1 MIKVVTLRCPGCGN
15 TYSFNIG
22 ADSRFATWHDV
33 AANITDKKEYA
44 KLLEAYSKIAD
55 QKTKPEMVEFGQN
68 YAESLYNIRYDLCG
82 EDTVGLLDFET
93 DEEAEKYFGDKAKES
108 ITASGEKWEALGKR
122 EGVIAFQ
129 AMYMCPKTRNLKQGV
144 HLSMRWLDGNK
155 EKTYVCRNFCDDCSA
170 GMTLV
175 NDGNI
180 GILHSD
186 CRTTARCEKCKEQLV
201 IDKVSFKIP
210 MPEQSE

>member
-122 EGVIAFQ
+122 EDR
-129 AMYMCPKTRNLKQGV
+129 K
-144 HLSMRWLDGNK
+144 S
-155 EKTYVCRNFCDDCSA
+155 
-170 GMTLV
+170 TL
-175 NDGNI
+175 
-180 GILHSD
+180 
-186 CRTTARCEKCKEQLV
+186 
-201 IDKVSFKIP
+201 
-210 MPEQSE
+210 